1 MRTALITGF
10 EPFGGEDCNPSWDAV
25 KRFTPQFEC
34 TEQQDQT
41 AIARG
46 PAVRTLCLPVEFG
59 RAFEQLRADIAK
71 LQPDL
76 VIAIGQAGGRNA
88 LNLERVALNWID
100 ARIPDNAGLKPE
112 PGKILPQ
119 APAAY
124 LSNYPITAALRLLR
138 EAHIPA
144 EGSLSAGAF
153 VCNEL
158 YFRLCQLQATEFPFM
173 QVLFLHVPYAPEQVC
188 KRNIG
193 HPSMGIDQVEAAIQI
208 LLRTDRAQAPGATA
222 I

>member
-10 EPFGGEDCNPSWDAV
+10 EAFGGEDCNPSWEAA
-25 KRFTPQFEC
+25 KRFTPQFESPD
-34 TEQQDQT
+34 QQDQA
-41 AIARG
+41 AIERG
-46 PAVRTLCLPVEFG
+46 ASVHTLCLPVEFG
-59 RAFEQLRADIAK
+59 RAFEQLRAQVVR

-76 VIAIGQAGGRNA
+76 VIAVGQAGGRSA
-88 LNLERVALNWID
+88 LNLERVALNWVD
-100 ARIPDNAGLKPE
+100 ARMPDNAGLKPE
-112 PGKILPQ
+112 AGKILPQ

-124 LSNYPITAALRLLR
+124 LSNYPITTAIGWLRQ
-138 EAHIPA
+138 AQIPA

-158 YFRLCQLQATEFPFM
+158 YFRLCHLQATEFPSM

-193 HPSMGIDQVEAAIQI
+193 HPSMGIAQVEAAIRI
-208 LLRTDRAQAPGATA
+208 LLRADRAQAQGVGT